1 MFDIELFAEEI
12 CALAYP
18 GYDPHEDWKVYDVLR
33 QNTMMKPPTTQDFK
47 NSQFVSC
54 QWAQTGIDA
63 DVLNTRGS
71 SAISFELRVS
81 AKEVR
86 LLNAFHWAANEALN
100 NHNNV
105 HFSDLLGDVEED
117 EVVKGD
123 RKASGRAL
131 RVWGFTVDG
140 AIKGMEPV

>member
-1 MFDIELFAEEI
+1 MFDIEDFAKEI
-12 CALAYP
+12 CRLAYP
-18 GYDPHEDWKVYDVLR
+18 GYNEQEDWKVYDVLR
-33 QNTMMKPPTTQDFK
+33 YNTDEKPPTVRDFK
-47 NSQFVSC
+47 DSEFVSC

-81 AKEVR
+81 AKQVR
-86 LLNAFHWAANEALN
+86 LLNAFHWAANETLN
-100 NHNNV
+100 NHNDV